1 MAAADRIM
9 TGLDRRKRAGGRS
22 AEEKNRSRR
31 SRKADAEESRRR
43 TVELQYPARKKAK
56 RRKRKIVIILF
67 EVLILL
73 SVIIFAAYSYVDKRL
88 SGMSRLDWNP
98 DEIKNIEISEEKQE
112 QMKGYWTIAFW
123 CGQPEFISG

>member
-31 SRKADAEESRRR
+31 SRKADAEEPRR
-43 TVELQYPARKKAK
+43 TVEFTVPLPEK
-56 RRKRKIVIILF
+56 RQKEERKIVIILF

-73 SVIIFAAYSYVDKRL
+73 SVIIFAAYLRGQAVERYVKARL
-88 SGMSRLDWNP
+88 ESG
-98 DEIKNIEISEEKQE
+98 
-112 QMKGYWTIAFW
+112 
-123 CGQPEFISG
+123 